1 MKKTR
6 LLLAGVAL
14 AVATGN
20 VALAAPK
27 KDTVYVP
34 LNVWTAVALNK
45 GWLQEEYAKVG
56 SRVEAV
62 DVAAIKVPGVEASLL
77 EKGELHFVNCMGYV
91 SIQHKLNGLDSVAIW
106 GSKLPHPRRSTTVVL
121 KDSPANKLA
130 DLKGKNLGGWRISCP
145 YFATYEA
152 LKEHGVQ
159 QDTEYQK
166 GDVRY
171 TNIAP
176 AAQVSA
182 LLGGKV
188 DALSVHPG
196 TNNVAPLYTQ
206 GLVKELETVSTKST
220 YVNGAGRSI
229 IFTLREFAEK
239 NPEKV
244 RAFVQAYERSQKW
257 IKANPDAAAAIAA
270 RELRIPKHIAK
281 YTIVDDSQMFFTEP
295 ERDRNRIVASYNLF
309 QTWGIKN
316 GDDFLKKKNLN
327 QQQLEAFVD
336 KRFFAGGQY
345 APQ

>member
-1 MKKTR
+1 MKKSR
-6 LLLAGVAL
+6 LLVAGVAL
-14 AVATGN
+14 AVSTST

-34 LNVWTAVALNK
+34 LNVWTSVALNK

-56 SRVEAV
+56 AKVESV
-62 DVAAIKVPGVEASLL
+62 DTSAIKVPGVEASLL

-91 SIQHKLNGLDSVAIW
+91 SIQHKLNGLDSVAVW
-106 GSKLPHPRRSTTVVL
+106 GSKLPNPRRSTTVVL

-176 AAQVSA
+176 AAQISA
-182 LLGGKV
+182 LLGGKI
-188 DALSVHPG
+188 DALSVHAA
-196 TNNVAPLYTQ
+196 TSTVTPLYTQ
-206 GLVKELETVSTKST
+206 GLVKELEPTSTKST

-239 NPEKV
+239 HPDRV
-244 RAFVQAYERSQKW
+244 RPFLVAYERSQKW

-270 RELRIPKHIAK
+270 RDLRIPKHIAK
-281 YTIVDDSQMFFTEP
+281 YQIVDDSQMLFSDP
-295 ERDRNRIVASYNLF
+295 ERDRNRIIASYNLF
-309 QTWGIKN
+309 QSWGIKN

-327 QQQLEAFVD
+327 QKQLEAFVD
-336 KRFFAGGQY
+336 QKFFAGGEY
-345 APQ
+345 VPK

>member
-1 MKKTR
+1 MKRTR

-14 AVATGN
+14 AVTTSSVAT
-20 VALAAPK
+20 AAAK

-45 GWLQEEYAKVG
+45 GWLQEEYAKVNTK
-56 SRVEAV
+56 VEAV
-62 DVAAIKVPGVEASLL
+62 DTSAMKIPGVEASLL

-91 SIQHKLNGLDSVAIW
+91 SIQHKLNGLDSVAVW
-106 GSKLPHPRRSTTVVL
+106 GSKLPHPRRSTTIVL

-182 LLGGKV
+182 LLGGKI
-188 DALSVHPG
+188 DALSVHASG
-196 TNNVAPLYTQ
+196 ATISPLYTQ

-239 NPEKV
+239 SPEKV
-244 RAFVQAYERSQKW
+244 RPFIVAYERSQKW

-281 YTIVDDSQMFFTEP
+281 FSIVDDSQLQFTEA
-295 ERDRNRIVASYNLF
+295 ERDRSKIIASYNLF
-309 QTWGIKN
+309 QSWGIKN

-327 QQQLEAFVD
+327 QKQLEAFVD

-345 APQ
+345 EIK